1 MNKIYLTLIIFIAA
15 FLTGCASNPVTGKQ
29 DFVLMTEEQ
38 EIKLGRQ
45 AHQQILKQYSVY
57 EDQALQDYV
66 SDIVEELSTKSH
78 RSHLIF
84 HSTVLD
90 SPQVNAF
97 ALPGGYVYITRGI
110 MAYMNS
116 EAELAGVLGHE
127 IGHVTARHG
136 VRQQSAS
143 TVTGVLAAVIGAT
156 TGVRGASDAANI
168 AGTALLRGYG
178 REHELEADRLGAEY
192 IAKVGYDPEEMIN
205 VVGIL
210 KSQEEFDKQLAK
222 EEGREPRAYHGLFST
237 HPANDKRLQEVIRAA
252 NKFRSKNNR
261 KDNGKF
267 LELTNGMTL
276 GPSEKEGVIRG
287 NKFYHK
293 DLDITI
299 TFPQGWKIDNL
310 PDRLLAFNKTKDAV
324 MQISL
329 RDLNKRQTPKE
340 FIQSEFGEDLRN
352 GKDVKTESFKGYTA
366 ITKTKTPFGK
376 QDTRIAAIF
385 KDKQVF
391 QVLAAAKDASL
402 LKKHD
407 KDFLATVNS
416 LRKLRSNEKE
426 LAKARKIKLITAKQG
441 DTFAKLAKNSPLS
454 SHAEEQLRLLNG
466 LYPDG
471 EPTPGKP
478 IKIVE

>member
-1 MNKIYLTLIIFIAA
+1 MGRIYLSLILIVSSFFA
-15 FLTGCASNPVTGKQ
+15 GCASNPVTGKQ
-29 DFVLMTEEQ
+29 DFVLMSEDQ
-38 EIKLGRQ
+38 EIEVGRQ
-45 AHQQILKQYSVY
+45 AHQQILKQYRVY
-57 EDQALQDYV
+57 EDTALQNYV
-66 SDIVEELSTKSH
+66 ADLVEKLAVNSH

-97 ALPGGYVYITRGI
+97 ALPGGYIYVTRGI

-143 TVTGVLAAVIGAT
+143 TVAGVLAAVVGAT
-156 TGVRGASDAANI
+156 TGVRGAADATNI

-192 IAKVGYDPEEMIN
+192 LAKTGYDPQEMIK

-222 EEGREPRAYHGLFST
+222 EEGREPRAYHGLFAT

-252 NKFRSKNNR
+252 DKYRTDKTIPSDGR
-261 KDNGKF
+261 F
-267 LELTNGMTL
+267 LELSDGMVL
-276 GPSEKEGVIRG
+276 GSSEKEGVLRG

-293 DLDITI
+293 NLGITL
-299 TFPQGWKIDNL
+299 TFPKNWKIENL
-310 PDRLLAFNKTKDAV
+310 PDRLIASTKTQDAA
-324 MQISL
+324 MQINV
-329 RDLNKRQTPKE
+329 RDLNKRQTPEEFMKE
-340 FIQSEFGEDLRN
+340 HFGENLRD
-352 GKDVKTESFKGYTA
+352 GKEVKTASFSGYTA
-366 ITKTKTPFGK
+366 ITKGKTPFGT
-376 QDTRIAAIF
+376 QDTRVGVVF
-385 KDKQVF
+385 KGKQVYQF
-391 QVLAAAKDASL
+391 LAAAKDATL
-402 LKKHD
+402 LRKYD
-407 KDFLATVNS
+407 KDFLATIDS
-416 LRKLRSNEKE
+416 FRALKRSEHA
-426 LAKARKIKLITAKQG
+426 LAEPRRIKLITAKKG
-441 DTFAKLAKNSPLS
+441 DTFASLAKDSPLT